1 MKTFMLSALLALTL
15 ATGAVVVTSIAAPP
29 AYAGCG
35 CQP

>member
-1 MKTFMLSALLALTL
+1 MKTIILSAMLAFSL
-15 ATGAVVVTSIAAPP
+15 AASAVVVTSIAAPP